1 MNIILECGM
10 DTDNSCTSDDK
21 TTILCE
27 QRIYSPAYVDTGIV
41 KYEDSYY
48 LLVLWVEENGF
59 RWLHQI
65 IIQGELSTLNDLY
78 ISMSTGYLN
87 LGLNNTGYKWKY
99 NTTISRSPKMEDLV
113 QLLNTD
119 SDTTE

>member
-10 DTDNSCTSDDK
+10 DTDNSRTSDDK

-27 QRIYSPAYVDTGIV
+27 QRIYSPTYVDTGIV

-48 LLVLWVEENGF
+48 LLVLWVEENGS

-65 IIQGELSTLNDLY
+65 IIQGKLNTLNDLY
-78 ISMSTGYLN
+78 SSMSTGYLN
-87 LGLNNTGYKWKY
+87 LGLNNIGYKWKY
-99 NTTISRSPKMEDLV
+99 NATISRSLKMEDLV